1 FELNLRR
8 ELTLFRQAKQQGGSY
23 QSSGFNLV
31 VDNSSPLE
39 AERKLLL
46 LRWNFIQEQ
55 ESGHHFDLT
64 WLILYFLKLQ
74 ILERL
79 FSFDKDKGL
88 VLFDQLSVA
97 RI

>member
-1 FELNLRR
+1 
-8 ELTLFRQAKQQGGSY
+8 
-23 QSSGFNLV
+23 SSGFNLV